1 MYLLDTDT
9 ISGLTAR
16 RPSPI
21 LLAKFASTP
30 IEQRYISSITVGE
43 LLYGALR
50 LGQQGTALLIRIEAI
65 LKQIHSVLPFDEV
78 AARRFAEVRV
88 ELESAGIPL
97 HESDLR
103 IGCIALSNSLIVV
116 TGNERHFRRIP
127 GIAIENW
134 LRTGR

>member
-16 RPSPI
+16 RPSPV
-21 LLAKFASTP
+21 LLTKFDSIP
-30 IEQRYISSITVGE
+30 LEQKYISSITLAE

-50 LGQQGTALLIRIEAI
+50 LRRQGVALLNRITVT
-65 LKQIHSVLPFDEV
+65 LRQVHSVLPFDES
-78 AARRFAEVRV
+78 AARHFAQARA
-88 ELESAGIPL
+88 ELESAGTPL

-103 IGCIALSNSLIVV
+103 IGSIALSNGFIVV
-116 TGNERHFRRIP
+116 TGNVRHFRRIP

-134 LRTGR
+134 LHPS